1 MLTSSNRL
9 GHGRLVITTNAT
21 TAPLLSSTKS
31 FTMSI
36 NVLYTTG
43 INQEI
48 YSFST
53 IEEKNRWD
61 AEVMAIKADSSAA
74 FHRKESE
81 GLSAAVRALYS
92 NWISRV
98 KAFVSQF
105 GEQRTPED
113 IKWALNTAEE
123 AMGVEATTWQSPPNA
138 SIFE

>member
-1 MLTSSNRL
+1 
-9 GHGRLVITTNAT
+9 
-21 TAPLLSSTKS
+21 
-31 FTMSI
+31 MSI

-81 GLSAAVRALYS
+81 GLSADVRALYS

-98 KAFVSQF
+98 KAFVGQF